1 MAVGSLQQLTETTL
15 EMRILNI
22 KLDFFYLAHF
32 FIYLPGFVFD

>member
-22 KLDFFYLAHF
+22 KLDLS